1 MERSTSR
8 IRRRGVALAC
18 IGYTVLASTAVAAR
32 PDSRP
37 SLRGMRPQV
46 AATKAGT
53 LAALRDHAT
62 QAVCGDALLDAGETC
77 DDGNVVNGD
86 GCSVTCQ
93 VEPGFECTDPIPPSD
108 GNVVADGSFEAGTPN
123 PSWTEFSLQFGTPLC
138 DPVSCMR
145 HGASDGDWWA
155 WFGGIDEFEQAS
167 LEQTVT
173 IPPAATML
181 SFDLLVGTCD
191 SNTDFLGVRID
202 GSELLHYNCALTQG
216 YVTRH
221 VPVAPFNDG
230 AAHTLRFEATTFAT
244 NGHNSNLFVDRVVLD
259 DHSGGPPVPSEC
271 RPLPPLCQG
280 FDFDTESG
288 DLGGWTR
295 FHTSAPAVDWG
306 TTDDGFCWSGTPD
319 QVPALN
325 VTGGSGAAACADSDA
340 AGPGVLD
347 LYLCSPLLAA
357 GAAAAPEIG
366 FRYNYQIFE
375 APGPDDHFEVLTG
388 TAPPSAQSIG
398 SYARVFSTN
407 ENHGALTSLP
417 GDEEH
422 IPIAAQ
428 NVYAC
433 FRYGGDFD
441 WYAQLD
447 DVELRAAACVATDGD
462 GDGVADVLD
471 NCSVVANAS
480 QRDTDGDGIGNDC
493 DADFDQNCN
502 VNFLDLGLMKA
513 VFFQPGTTDTDMNGD
528 GNTNFQDLGL
538 LKKGFFLPPGPSGV
552 SNLCSPH

>member
-1 MERSTSR
+1 
-8 IRRRGVALAC
+8 
-18 IGYTVLASTAVAAR
+18 
-32 PDSRP
+32 
-37 SLRGMRPQV
+37 
-46 AATKAGT
+46 
-53 LAALRDHAT
+53 
-62 QAVCGDALLDAGETC
+62 
-77 DDGNVVNGD
+77 
-86 GCSVTCQ
+86 
-93 VEPGFECTDPIPPSD
+93 
-108 GNVVADGSFEAGTPN
+108 
-123 PSWTEFSLQFGTPLC
+123 
-138 DPVSCMR
+138 
-145 HGASDGDWWA
+145 
-155 WFGGIDEFEQAS
+155 
-167 LEQTVT
+167 
-173 IPPAATML
+173 
-181 SFDLLVGTCD
+181 
-191 SNTDFLGVRID
+191 
-202 GSELLHYNCALTQG
+202 
-216 YVTRH
+216 
-221 VPVAPFNDG
+221 
-230 AAHTLRFEATTFAT
+230 
-244 NGHNSNLFVDRVVLD
+244 
-259 DHSGGPPVPSEC
+259 
-271 RPLPPLCQG
+271 
-280 FDFDTESG
+280 
-288 DLGGWTR
+288 
-295 FHTSAPAVDWG
+295 
-306 TTDDGFCWSGTPD
+306 
-319 QVPALN
+319 VPALN